1 MHNWGVGCGV
11 VAIALWFPETGF
23 LGLNLKTNSIWKRQ
37 QIAERVQNNPFDS
50 Q

>member
-1 MHNWGVGCGV
+1 MAVPTLDLEGMR
-11 VAIALWFPETGF
+11 
-23 LGLNLKTNSIWKRQ
+23 KTNSIWKLQ